1 MSTGQQ
7 SSRLGRQPI
16 TGPIRLQ
23 PRVSLRRLGWR
34 LVAQLARG
42 THVVC
47 PVCHLSL
54 RLFFPFGI
62 GGKLRVGALCPGC
75 GSLERD
81 RAAWLLLSSTPDW
94 IGRQLRLLHIAPERC
109 LEPRLREQLGR
120 AYVTG
125 DLVRSDVDWQLSVE
139 ALPFDDQSFDAI
151 ICNHVLEHVS
161 DDRRALAELRRVLAP
176 GGWALLQVPLD
187 PELTR
192 TLEDPSVTSPRERRR
207 RFGQHDHVRS
217 YGRDYAERLRQ
228 AGFGLELIEVRAR
241 HNLGEIRR
249 YGLDPREVLHV
260 CWRP

>member
-1 MSTGQQ
+1 MSKGRQ
-7 SSRLGRQPI
+7 SSRPGRQPVAVP
-16 TGPIRLQ
+16 GRLV
-23 PRVSLRRLGWR
+23 PREWPRRLGWH
-34 LVAQLARG
+34 LLAQLAGG
-42 THVVC
+42 THVAC
-47 PVCHLSL
+47 PVCHRGL

-62 GGKLRVGALCPGC
+62 GGKLRTGALCPGC

-81 RAAWLLLSSTPDW
+81 RAAWLLLLSTPDW
-94 IGRQLRLLHIAPERC
+94 LDRQRRLLHIAPERC

-125 DLVRSDVDWQLSVE
+125 DLLRSDVDWRLSVE

-187 PELTR
+187 PALAR

-207 RFGQHDHVRS
+207 RFGQRDHVRS
-217 YGRDYAERLRQ
+217 YGRDYAERLRE
-228 AGFGLELIEVRAR
+228 AGFGLELIEVHAR
-241 HNLGEIRR
+241 HDLDEIRR

-260 CWRP
+260 CRKP